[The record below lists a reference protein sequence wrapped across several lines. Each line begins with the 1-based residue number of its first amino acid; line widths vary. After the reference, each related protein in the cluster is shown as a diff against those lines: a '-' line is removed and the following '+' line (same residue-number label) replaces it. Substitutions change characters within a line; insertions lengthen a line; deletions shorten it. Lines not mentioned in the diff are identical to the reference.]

1 MSIFT
6 AKVSANSPQVGIS
19 APGHYS
25 RPISKLQQP
34 KGSPINSR
42 RRGSSGQENEAPS
55 SSALRGNRSSF
66 TIMQSLPSGQDLI
79 TTPASADFD
88 AMSSVDSGNMGEGRT
103 SFALSIDRRNS
114 SGSFAI
120 APSNLG
126 DDISGSKNSALLKLR
141 PQSSTQAL
149 SRQQPWA
156 ESQSRPQSPSIM
168 QPVTSF
174 SHPRSF
180 DQVGSFVLH
189 SSSSNMRSLGT
200 GSVNVSRGLD
210 LISPSQ
216 LWNNET
222 IVLILKVCT
231 VSAMYG

>member
-6 AKVSANSPQVGIS
+6 AKVSANSPQAGVS
-19 APGHYS
+19 AQGHYS

-34 KGSPINSR
+34 KGSPISSR
-42 RRGSSGQENEAPS
+42 RRGSSGQDTDAPS
-55 SSALRGNRSSF
+55 SSALRGIRSSF
-66 TIMQSLPSGQDLI
+66 TIMQSLPTGQDLI
-79 TTPASADFD
+79 TTPTSADFD

-114 SGSFAI
+114 SGSFAV

-126 DDISGSKNSALLKLR
+126 DDISGLKHSALLKLR
-141 PQSSTQAL
+141 PQPLTQVL
-149 SRQQPWA
+149 SRQQPWV
-156 ESQSRPQSPSIM
+156 ESQSRLQSPSMM
-168 QPVTSF
+168 QPVTF
-174 SHPRSF
+174 SHPQSF

-200 GSVNVSRGLD
+200 GSVNASRGLD

-222 IVLILKVCT
+222 IMLILKVCMHC
-231 VSAMYG
+231 V